1 MRYRSVALLAAV
13 GIVAGVSTVV
23 FVRPARRVPQ
33 VYLLHLTPAVTDG
46 GWTADASSWLTGNIL
61 DGRQDFWTAELEISN
76 PEGSGILLPTD
87 EIDVQCLG
95 PKGGWTTAVP
105 RDPHLPAF
113 DAFLGGELTFGIS
126 TRRIRVLVPSETQRC
141 KLAVRLRPLTA
152 QERCQEWLARSGF
165 WRRFPT
171 ASAWVT
177 DRLPKTKHWMEWR
190 PEIALPR
197 VLIEQDAPNEQG

>member
-1 MRYRSVALLAAV
+1 M
-13 GIVAGVSTVV
+13 
-23 FVRPARRVPQ
+23 
-33 VYLLHLTPAVTDG
+33 
-46 GWTADASSWLTGNIL
+46 
-61 DGRQDFWTAELEISN
+61 
-76 PEGSGILLPTD
+76 
-87 EIDVQCLG
+87 
-95 PKGGWTTAVP
+95 
-105 RDPHLPAF
+105 PAF

-197 VLIEQDAPNEQG
+197 ILIEQDAPNEEGAPANRHPPSASAESRDRLFNGFACHPQRRVSVAE